1 MASSLLFSDIYIYY
15 SHNYYFE
22 HRTMH
27 SRCLRDGKY
36 RVHSFDGRVAV
47 GGVKSLGK
55 IERFRIPPSFEGLV
69 HRSSWIT
76 PAFLNNFFLLRSV
89 RRKVSF
95 RLECTCTS
103 KYSTESAK
111 IPTMCITY
119 CPKADPPPCKTMP
132 IYVLPVKSEHC
143 SRGLL

>member
-95 RLECTCTS
+95 RLECTV
-103 KYSTESAK
+103 
-111 IPTMCITY
+111 IIGY
-119 CPKADPPPCKTMP
+119 CDYLGTIHK
-132 IYVLPVKSEHC
+132 V
-143 SRGLL
+143 